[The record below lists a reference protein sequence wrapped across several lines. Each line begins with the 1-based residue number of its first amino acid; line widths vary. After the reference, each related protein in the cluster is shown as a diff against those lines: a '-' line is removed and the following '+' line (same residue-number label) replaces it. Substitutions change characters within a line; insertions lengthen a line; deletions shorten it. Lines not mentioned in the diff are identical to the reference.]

1 MTNMRSACRPS
12 SHRALSSVDSVYLP
26 PLQITPASQLGM
38 PTPLVTCGLL
48 TSAAIIV
55 CIVYDETIGF
65 NMVMCLFCVLAI
77 VSLWTKD
84 EEEEKAKPEKEEKK
98 E

>member
-1 MTNMRSACRPS
+1 
-12 SHRALSSVDSVYLP
+12 
-26 PLQITPASQLGM
+26 M

-65 NMVMCLFCVLAI
+65 NMVMCLFCILAI
-77 VSLWTKD
+77 VSLWTKEE
-84 EEEEKAKPEKEEKK
+84 EEEEKGKPEKEEKK
-98 E
+98 ED

>member
-1 MTNMRSACRPS
+1 
-12 SHRALSSVDSVYLP
+12 
-26 PLQITPASQLGM
+26 M

-65 NMVMCLFCVLAI
+65 NMVMCLFCGLAI

-84 EEEEKAKPEKEEKK
+84 EEEKPKPEAEDKK
-98 E
+98 QE

>member
-1 MTNMRSACRPS
+1 
-12 SHRALSSVDSVYLP
+12 
-26 PLQITPASQLGM
+26 M

-84 EEEEKAKPEKEEKK
+84 EEEKPKPAAEDKK
-98 E
+98 QE

>member
-1 MTNMRSACRPS
+1 
-12 SHRALSSVDSVYLP
+12 
-26 PLQITPASQLGM
+26 M

-65 NMVMCLFCVLAI
+65 NMVMCLFCVLGI
-77 VSLWTKD
+77 VSLWTK
-84 EEEEKAKPEKEEKK
+84 EEEKEEKEKPEADDKK
-98 E
+98 EN

>member
-1 MTNMRSACRPS
+1 
-12 SHRALSSVDSVYLP
+12 
-26 PLQITPASQLGM
+26 M

-77 VSLWTKD
+77 VSLWTK
-84 EEEEKAKPEKEEKK
+84 EEEKEEKEKPEADHKK
-98 E
+98 EN